1 MSNVMLVYQGINQLK
16 SLKSS
21 QEIVDSILL
30 NIPVS
35 KIEIETN
42 GVYIFGVGKLGQRI
56 FDFLSNVG
64 ITINGFIDNN
74 SEKQKSKFNNLIVYS
89 ADKISNQAIVYIA
102 SATYFNPIL
111 NQLKTLGFTKLFSH
125 SQAGILFLDSEK
137 FPIEMYQENLTE
149 DLFINRENYL
159 KVFDLLDDS
168 ESKNVFDKLIQY
180 RLSLNHKFIIEVHTS
195 LSKEYYDKDVIE
207 LSENESFFD
216 VGGFNGDSAENFIKY
231 VKEQY
236 KSVHI
241 FEPDQALINQA
252 KDRLNKYPNITFNS
266 LGIYDKQTTLYFD
279 ITGGLDGIISDSGTL
294 KIETTTIDD
303 YKTEIPTYIKFDVE
317 GVEIEAINGSVNTI
331 NDSKPKMAIAS
342 YHYPKHLWE
351 IPLLVMNLNPT
362 YKVRLRHYTDSVFD
376 SIFYFI

>member
-1 MSNVMLVYQGINQLK
+1 MSNVMLVYRGINQLK